1 MHHRHAATT
10 TEVVADIPH
19 MSALTDKQ
27 CRQVLMSW
35 GGDGRRLY
43 RGASGDEEGDGHS
56 TEELPMHHRH
66 AATTTEVVADT
77 PHMLH

>member
-43 RGASGDEEGDGHS
+43 RGASGDEEGGWTLYRGAPYAS
-56 TEELPMHHRH
+56 
-66 AATTTEVVADT
+66 
-77 PHMLH
+77 